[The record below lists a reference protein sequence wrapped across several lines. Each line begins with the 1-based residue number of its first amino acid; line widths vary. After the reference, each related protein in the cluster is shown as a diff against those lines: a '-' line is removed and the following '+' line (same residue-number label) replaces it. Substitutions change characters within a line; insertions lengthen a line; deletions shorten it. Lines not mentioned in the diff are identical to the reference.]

1 MKEFIAYCGL
11 DCETCQACIATEN
24 DDEALLRIPWVR
36 RAAGCADSGSSLL
49 FSSECISVRKACKC
63 FEWKDSHVFS

>member
-11 DCETCQACIATEN
+11 DCETCQACIATGN

-36 RAAGCADSGSSLL
+36 RAAGCADS
-49 FSSECISVRKACKC
+49 
-63 FEWKDSHVFS
+63 